1 MHFLCKAAIVFGIM
15 LAAYLVADWS
25 VGVYYY
31 YRMREVPPSLAGIP
45 GFEGE
50 AYAVPEFGLEAP
62 RNSSPS
68 TRFRGRGCSG
78 RGSTMGNSS
87 TSGGP
92 STLRTS
98 SQLFEIALKEHIFN
112 CHIIGYSVDPNK
124 RYTSLT

>member
-1 MHFLCKAAIVFGIM
+1 M

-31 YRMREVPPSLAGIP
+31 YRMRRGAPNSAGIP
-45 GFEGE
+45 GFQGE
-50 AYAVPEFGLEAP
+50 AYAVPEFGLEAQEFTP
-62 RNSSPS
+62 CYDSG
-68 TRFRGRGCSG
+68 GRGCSD

-98 SQLFEIALKEHIFN
+98 SQLFEIVPKEHICN
-112 CHIIGYSVDPNK
+112 GHMIGYSVDPNK